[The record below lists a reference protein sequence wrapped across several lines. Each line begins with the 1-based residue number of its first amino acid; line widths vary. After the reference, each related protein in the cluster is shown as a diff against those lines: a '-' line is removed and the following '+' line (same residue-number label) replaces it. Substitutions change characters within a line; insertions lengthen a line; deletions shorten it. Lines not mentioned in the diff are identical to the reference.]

1 MGERLA
7 GGRTWRG
14 DCFLQIV
21 LRAPAVGSD
30 VVVNIVPVVAIGEGW
45 TGNNSAVRIFALN
58 SQNVVVTGRNQ
69 RRRTDIDVDSSDDSV
84 VDGEF
89 GGGEGGGR

>member
-1 MGERLA
+1 MGRGA
-7 GGRTWRG
+7 GRGRRNNFG
-14 DCFLQIV
+14 EIV
-21 LRAPAVGSD
+21 LRAPTVGSD
-30 VVVNIVPVVAIGEGW
+30 VVIDVVPAVAIGEGW